1 MRFEFATAG
10 RILCGRGSLALAVP
24 LILDLLGDAGRGDAR
39 APVHGA
45 AGLRPRGADA
55 AANTGA
61 RSGAEG
67 TIPAADAASPSLLI
81 VTGRSPDRATR
92 LVELLRPNA
101 ECALFSIDGEPTVR
115 MIAEGVKRARAG
127 GRGLVIGI
135 GGGSAIDAAKAI
147 AAMAANE
154 GELLDYLEVIGKGR
168 ALSRP
173 PLPCVAIPTTAGTG
187 AEVTRNAVLGSPAH
201 RVKVSLRHPLMLP
214 KLAVVDPDL
223 TDGLPPSLTAF
234 TGLDAL
240 TQLIEPFVSVKA
252 TPLTDALCREGIERA
267 ARALP
272 RVYRDGGDAAA
283 REEMCLASL
292 LGGLALANAG
302 LGAVHGLA
310 GPIGGMFPAPHGAVC
325 AALLPHATAI
335 NIRALRER
343 GENPEAL
350 RRYQLIA
357 RLLTDNPAA
366 GPDNA
371 VAWLERLCQE
381 LEVPPLRAYGLTPDD
396 VPTLVEKAQAASS
409 MKGNPIALTAEEV
422 MEIMAR
428 AMG

>member
-10 RILCGRGSLALAVP
+10 RILFGRGSLAQAVP
-24 LILDLLGDAGRGDAR
+24 LILDLLGEAGRGDAR
-39 APVHGA
+39 ATGQGA
-45 AGLRPRGADA
+45 AGLSPRGADA

-67 TIPAADAASPSLLI
+67 TIPPADAASPSLLI

-101 ECALFSIDGEPTVR
+101 ECALVSIDGEPTVR
-115 MIAEGVKRARAG
+115 MIEEGVKRARAG

-350 RRYQLIA
+350 
-357 RLLTDNPAA
+357 
-366 GPDNA
+366 
-371 VAWLERLCQE
+371 
-381 LEVPPLRAYGLTPDD
+381 
-396 VPTLVEKAQAASS
+396 
-409 MKGNPIALTAEEV
+409 
-422 MEIMAR
+422 
-428 AMG
+428 